1 MGPLYTS
8 QRTEGQLRENGI
20 TLHQDVCYGF
30 SLCRF
35 SRLMQSFADIP
46 GWPLPMIKNHYQCTS
61 FQLGTPSTRHAPP
74 DIGLEVAF
82 AGRSNSGKSSALNVI
97 TNQKA
102 LARTGKT
109 PGRTQHINFF
119 AVDVGRRLVDLPGY
133 GYAKVP
139 REVKLRWQRAIEQYL
154 ETRQSLRGVILLMDI
169 RHPLKTFDRQVLAW
183 CHSAGLSLHVLL
195 TKADKLK
202 RGPARAVLLQVRRE
216 LAEIHPAATVQL
228 FSALTPAGADEARA
242 VLDHWLEFPP
252 ADP

>member
-1 MGPLYTS
+1 MMKNRYH
-8 QRTEGQLRENGI
+8 RT
-20 TLHQDVCYGF
+20 T
-30 SLCRF
+30 
-35 SRLMQSFADIP
+35 
-46 GWPLPMIKNHYQCTS
+46 
-61 FQLGTPSTRHAPP
+61 FQLGTPNTRQAPP

-97 TNQKA
+97 TNQKT

-119 AVDVGRRLVDLPGY
+119 SVDERRRLVDLPGY

-139 REVKLRWQRAIEQYL
+139 REVKARWQRAIAHYL
-154 ETRQSLRGVILLMDI
+154 ETRRSLRGVILLMDI
-169 RHPLKTFDRQVLAW
+169 RHPLKDFDRQVLAW
-183 CHSAGLSLHVLL
+183 CHAAGLSLHVLL

-202 RGPARAVLLQVRRE
+202 RGPARAALLEVRRE
-216 LAEIHPAATVQL
+216 IAELHPLATVQL

-252 ADP
+252 AHP

>member
-1 MGPLYTS
+1 
-8 QRTEGQLRENGI
+8 
-20 TLHQDVCYGF
+20 
-30 SLCRF
+30 
-35 SRLMQSFADIP
+35 MQSLYP
-46 GWPLPMIKNHYQCTS
+46 GHEYLNMLKNRYQCTT
-61 FQLGTPSTRHAPP
+61 FQLGTPNTRQAPP

-119 AVDVGRRLVDLPGY
+119 SVDDQRRLVDLPGY

-139 REVKLRWQRAIEQYL
+139 KDVKERWQRAIEQYL
-154 ETRQSLRGVILLMDI
+154 ETRHSLRGVILLMDI
-169 RHPLKTFDRQVLAW
+169 RHPLKDFDRQVLAW
-183 CHSAGLSLHVLL
+183 CHAAALSLHVLL

-202 RGPARAVLLQVRRE
+202 RGPAKAVLLEVRRE
-216 LAEIHPAATVQL
+216 ITELHPSATVQL

-242 VLDHWLEFPP
+242 LLDRWLGFSSE
-252 ADP
+252 DS